1 MPASAWMTA
10 RAGVE
15 AAVRSGLI
23 HAHEHGCE
31 LNIWHGRKRLWLQ
44 ISLGD
49 ADVNYLMAENM
60 TFFLWRDV
68 KLFRAF
74 LADLQDVLQADHRF
88 SRIRWFRKG
97 GIGADT
103 ASATG
108 PFDDLSESDGVSP
121 QRSQCPGDSA
131 SSVMRNLGE

>member
-31 LNIWHGRKRLWLQ
+31 LDIWHGRKRLWLQ

-88 SRIRWFRKG
+88 SRIR
-97 GIGADT
+97 
-103 ASATG
+103 
-108 PFDDLSESDGVSP
+108 
-121 QRSQCPGDSA
+121 
-131 SSVMRNLGE
+131 